1 MKFHFMVRTSESGLS
16 SGSTA
21 AFSKGVSN
29 GRGNMNADGHFSQ
42 SIDAGVGVA
51 SGRDG
56 DGDADAAS
64 SNSIVASGD

>member
-1 MKFHFMVRTSESGLS
+1 
-16 SGSTA
+16 
-21 AFSKGVSN
+21 
-29 GRGNMNADGHFSQ
+29 MNADGHFSQ